1 MTIGEARRVFSR
13 YAHWMDGSSVYDDN
27 GYATVPPKWHAD
39 HRFDGEEILRELR
52 AFGPTRTLAT
62 FWPS

>member
-1 MTIGEARRVFSR
+1 
-13 YAHWMDGSSVYDDN
+13 MDGSSVYDDN

-39 HRFDGEEILRELR
+39 HQFDGEEILRELR